1 MGVKTSSTNTKTCT
15 FRALCAHTNDIV
27 YLTIIL
33 HKKKVSN
40 GQTIGHSKSL
50 LLVYSSATTGLY
62 LGTRAFMMH
71 QPMR

>member
-1 MGVKTSSTNTKTCT
+1 MGVKTSNTNTKTCT

-40 GQTIGHSKSL
+40 GQTIGHSK
-50 LLVYSSATTGLY
+50 
-62 LGTRAFMMH
+62 
-71 QPMR
+71 

>member
-33 HKKKVSN
+33 HKKKCP
-40 GQTIGHSKSL
+40 
-50 LLVYSSATTGLY
+50 TGEP
-62 LGTRAFMMH
+62 LGTLNNYY
-71 QPMR
+71 

>member
-33 HKKKVSN
+33 HKKKCP
-40 GQTIGHSKSL
+40 TEKP
-50 LLVYSSATTGLY
+50 
-62 LGTRAFMMH
+62 LGTLNYYY
-71 QPMR
+71 